1 MSFGCQSMMGKIERL
16 LLKHPRDAF
25 ISEENVRV
33 QWEELD
39 YSSEPNYEVAI
50 REYER
55 FVELLENHIP
65 EISYLPQSEQVGLD
79 SIYVHDPVIVTRR
92 GAILC
97 RMGKELRRHEPSAVG
112 DFLPGLGIPILG
124 AITGDGRL
132 EGGDVVWINERTLA
146 VGTGERTNGE
156 GIRQLK
162 HLTADLI
169 DELVEVPLPDSAMH
183 LMSLMSFID
192 YDLAMI
198 NAKLL
203 PAHFG
208 KWLLSRGIKL
218 LEVPDSEYERQSCNI
233 LAIAPRKCLILS
245 GNPQTKQIL
254 RDEGVE
260 VREYDGEEISLK
272 GTGGPTCLT
281 RPLFR
286 A

>member
-1 MSFGCQSMMGKIERL
+1 MNFGCQSMVGKIERL

-25 ISEENVRV
+25 ISEENVRS
-33 QWEELD
+33 QWKELN
-39 YSSEPNYEVAI
+39 YSSEPNYEMAI
-50 REYER
+50 REYKR

-65 EISYLPQSEQVGLD
+65 EINYLPQSDQVGLD

-112 DFLPGLGIPILG
+112 DFLPNLGIPIFG
-124 AITGDGRL
+124 TITGEGRL

-203 PAHFG
+203 PGHFR
-208 KWLLSRGIKL
+208 KSLLSRGIKL
-218 LEVPDSEYERQSCNI
+218 LEVLDSEYERQSCNI

-254 RDEGVE
+254 LDESVGVW
-260 VREYDGEEISLK
+260 EYDGEEISLK

-286 A
+286 T